1 MLMLS
6 ASLFAALSDPHPTLP
21 TAWTATVK
29 EVEVGVVFESYIM
42 VDKPTPTNPSGKWTN
57 YTDGSCQRL
66 IYDGDIPSARRY
78 LLGCDALDCCYEEQ
92 SGNHVEYQIPNVHP
106 GFLAPVTHKGKET
119 VNLFNSTSISADAY
133 QWKFAIEKFTAYTVG
148 STLVR
153 WNVNAN
159 GVNFTN
165 DYANY
170 TAVPESELAAFQATF
185 NVPAQCQGSQIFK
198 CDGQVSDKSLKFLRA
213 GRMRPAPNHHVV
225 EERSAGKKPFAIGK
239 TSLDTCTGPHE
250 SCCEAPGDDPNNCP
264 ASART
269 SDCDAKKSC
278 CCG

>member
-1 MLMLS
+1 MTRRPGRV
-6 ASLFAALSDPHPTLP
+6 ASHAQITRATRACRALPCLALP
-21 TAWTATVK
+21 TRDALPIFLV
-29 EVEVGVVFESYIM
+29 
-42 VDKPTPTNPSGKWTN
+42 
-57 YTDGSCQRL
+57 RL
-66 IYDGDIPSARRY
+66 YLRLAD

-170 TAVPESELAAFQATF
+170 TAVPESEVRRSISHAISCPSEHDHHSIISFSTPPAPLHVPLTRAPTAVGVRAARGLPGDVQ
-185 NVPAQCQGSQIFK
+185 
-198 CDGQVSDKSLKFLRA
+198 RA
-213 GRMRPAPNHHVV
+213 GAMPGLSNLQVRR
-225 EERSAGKKPFAIGK
+225 AG
-239 TSLDTCTGPHE
+239 L
-250 SCCEAPGDDPNNCP
+250 
-264 ASART
+264 R
-269 SDCDAKKSC
+269 
-278 CCG
+278 